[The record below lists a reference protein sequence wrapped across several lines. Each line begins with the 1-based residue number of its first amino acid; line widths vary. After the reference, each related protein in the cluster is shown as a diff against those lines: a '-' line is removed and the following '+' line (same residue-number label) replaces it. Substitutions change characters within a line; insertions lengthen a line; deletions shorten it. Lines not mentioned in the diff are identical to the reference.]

1 MSIIK
6 TPKLIITKTFTWVCG
21 DQSWFIQY
29 VEIFMNRKDQ
39 NIIERIQLYGYE
51 LLDEVSEYEIDEQED
66 TDLVAEPLASALI
79 EPGHR
84 DSLQIVRDGDIGQ
97 TEGLLDALVDAGYI
111 SPPSWVGHRS
121 VCKLLF

>member
-6 TPKLIITKTFTWVCG
+6 SQKRIVTVTFPWVCG

-51 LLDEVSEYEIDEQED
+51 LLDEPSEYEIDEQED

-111 SPPSWVGHRS
+111 SPPSWVGHLS